1 MSKIALVVE
10 FNIKAGQRDAFL
22 KIIRGHAAGTK
33 QDEEGCLQFD
43 VLIPEDDDNK
53 VMLVEMYRD
62 DAALDI
68 HIASP
73 RLQTTRGA
81 YGDMI
86 ESRNIA
92 KTRVDGS

>member
-10 FNIKAGQRDAFL
+10 FNIKAGKRDAFL
-22 KIIRGHAAGTK
+22 KIIRGHAA
-33 QDEEGCLQFD
+33 
-43 VLIPEDDDNK
+43 
-53 VMLVEMYRD
+53 EMYRD
-62 DAALDI
+62 AAALDI

-73 RLQTTRGA
+73 RLQATRGA

>member
-10 FNIKAGQRDAFL
+10 FNIKVGQREAFL
-22 KIIRGHAAGTK
+22 EIMRGHAAGTK

-43 VLIPEDDDNK
+43 ILIPEDDDNK
-53 VMLVEMYRD
+53 VMLVEMYLD
-62 DAALDI
+62 TTALDI

-73 RLQTTRGA
+73 RLQKTRAA

-92 KTRVDGS
+92 KTRIDGS

>member
-10 FNIKAGQRDAFL
+10 FQIKAGQRDAFL
-22 KIIRGHAAGTK
+22 EIIRRHAAGTK
-33 QDEEGCLQFD
+33 ADEEGCLQFD
-43 VLIPEDDDNK
+43 VLIPEDDDKK

-68 HIASP
+68 HVASP
-73 RLQTTRGA
+73 RLQATRAA

-86 ESRNIA
+86 EDRSIA

>member
-10 FNIKAGQRDAFL
+10 FNIKVGQREAFL
-22 KIIRGHAAGTK
+22 EIMRGHVAGTK

-43 VLIPEDDDNK
+43 ILIPEDDDNK
-53 VMLVEMYRD
+53 VMLVEMYLD
-62 DAALDI
+62 NTALDI

-73 RLQTTRGA
+73 RLQKTRAA

-92 KTRVDGS
+92 KTRIDDS

>member
-22 KIIRGHAAGTK
+22 EIIRGHAAGTK

-43 VLIPEDDDNK
+43 VLIPENDDNK

-68 HIASP
+68 HIAAP
-73 RLQTTRGA
+73 RLQATRGA

>member
-10 FNIKAGQRDAFL
+10 FTLRDGVRDEFL
-22 KIIRGHAAGTK
+22 EVIRGHAAGTK
-33 QDEEGCLQFD
+33 ADEEGCLQFD
-43 VLIPEDDDNK
+43 VLIPEEGENK
-53 VMLVEMYRD
+53 VMLVEMYKD

-73 RLQTTRGA
+73 RLQTTRAA
-81 YGDMI
+81 YGDII
-86 ESRNIA
+86 ESRTIT

>member
-10 FNIKAGQRDAFL
+10 FTLRDGVRDEFL
-22 KIIRGHAAGTK
+22 EVIRGHAAGTK
-33 QDEEGCLQFD
+33 ADEEGCLQFD
-43 VLIPEDDDNK
+43 VLIPEEGENK
-53 VMLVEMYRD
+53 VMLVEMYKD

-73 RLQTTRGA
+73 RLQVTRAA

-86 ESRNIA
+86 ESRTIT

>member
-10 FNIKAGQRDAFL
+10 FNIKVGQREAFL
-22 KIIRGHAAGTK
+22 KIIRAHAAGTK

-43 VLIPEDDDNK
+43 ILIPEDDDNK

-62 DAALDI
+62 AAALDI

-73 RLQTTRGA
+73 RLQATRGA